1 MKKRTT
7 IRDMKVLPEPPAE
20 YRSERMTGPRNGRAL
35 GTARRSACAILNW
48 RQALLCAL
56 ALAVSAVPFYAQR
69 AGGGG
74 GGTHGTGGRGGG
86 GGVYYPPVYT
96 RPNIDPTMQPVPD
109 IPPLPKPTMPDD
121 EKCFPWNLSENRAA
135 SVSVTRLK
143 IPSKARGEYE
153 KACDASS
160 KNKLPEAEQHVRK
173 AIEKFENYSAA
184 WVMLGLT
191 LEQQHR
197 VQEAGEACSHAL
209 TIDAKYLPAYLCQ
222 AEFAVRDQEW
232 KQVLDLA
239 DMAQG
244 ISSQGNA
251 YIHYYRGVAFFHM
264 NNLDEARKSALAA
277 QQADA
282 NYSEPFI
289 SMLLA
294 QIYER
299 QGNRANA
306 IAELQQMLKHHTDK
320 DQEEQ
325 AKQYLARLESQDST
339 K

>member
-1 MKKRTT
+1 M
-7 IRDMKVLPEPPAE
+7 
-20 YRSERMTGPRNGRAL
+20 
-35 GTARRSACAILNW
+35 
-48 RQALLCAL
+48 
-56 ALAVSAVPFYAQR
+56 
-69 AGGGG
+69 
-74 GGTHGTGGRGGG
+74 
-86 GGVYYPPVYT
+86 YYPPVYT
-96 RPNIDPTMQPVPD
+96 RPTIDPTMQPVPD

-143 IPSKARGEYE
+143 IPGKARGEYE

-160 KNKLPEAEQHVRK
+160 KGRLAEAEQHVRK
-173 AIEKFENYSAA
+173 AIEKFETYSAA

-191 LEQQHR
+191 LEQEHQ
-197 VQEAGEACSHAL
+197 VQQAREACSHAL

-222 AEFAVRDQEW
+222 AEFAVRNQEW

-244 ISSQGNA
+244 ISAQGTA
-251 YIHYYRGVAFFHM
+251 YIHYYRAVAYFHM
-264 NNLDEARKSALAA
+264 GNLDEAMKSGLAA
-277 QQADA
+277 QQADTT
-282 NYSEPFI
+282 YSEPFI
-289 SMLLA
+289 SLLLA

-306 IAELQQMLKHHTDK
+306 IAQLQQMLKHHTDK

-325 AKQYLARLESQDST
+325 AKQYLARLEAQDSA

>member
-1 MKKRTT
+1 MR
-7 IRDMKVLPEPPAE
+7 VLPEFPVQASSFQLIG
-20 YRSERMTGPRNGRAL
+20 RRIHRAL
-35 GTARRSACAILNW
+35 QACWRGFPAVLN
-48 RQALLCAL
+48 RKAALLSIMVM
-56 ALAVSAVPFYAQR
+56 AVSAAPFYAQR
-69 AGGGG
+69 TGGGG
-74 GGTHGTGGRGGG
+74 GGTHGTGGGGGGG

-96 RPNIDPTMQPVPD
+96 RPTIDPTMQPVPD

-143 IPSKARGEYE
+143 IPGKARGEYE

-160 KNKLPEAEQHVRK
+160 KGRLGEAEQHVRK
-173 AIEKFENYSAA
+173 AIDKFETYSAA

-191 LEQQHR
+191 LEQEHQ
-197 VQEAGEACSHAL
+197 VQQAREACSHAL

-222 AEFAVRDQEW
+222 AEFAVRNQEW

-244 ISSQGNA
+244 ISAQGTA
-251 YIHYYRGVAFFHM
+251 YIHYYRAVAYFHM
-264 NNLDEARKSALAA
+264 NNLDEAMKSGLAA
-277 QQADA
+277 QQADTT
-282 NYSEPFI
+282 YSEPFI
-289 SMLLA
+289 SLLLA

-306 IAELQQMLKHHTDK
+306 IAQLQLLLKHHTDK

-325 AKQYLARLESQDST
+325 AKQYLAKLEAQDSA